1 MCVSSEGNTAL
12 GAFNFR
18 FVPLVLNLLCSLVVV
33 ADVGKFVGDGDFD
46 GAGEID
52 GWLDTEG
59 VIEGYSEGVDVGSL
73 VGTRLFL
80 SSHLSVSVIP
90 VGYNGRSLH
99 SRG

>member
-1 MCVSSEGNTAL
+1 
-12 GAFNFR
+12 
-18 FVPLVLNLLCSLVVV
+18 VLNLLPLVVV
-33 ADVGKFVGDGDFD
+33 AIVGEFVGDGETD
-46 GAGEID
+46 GAGETD

-73 VGTRLFL
+73 VGMRLFL